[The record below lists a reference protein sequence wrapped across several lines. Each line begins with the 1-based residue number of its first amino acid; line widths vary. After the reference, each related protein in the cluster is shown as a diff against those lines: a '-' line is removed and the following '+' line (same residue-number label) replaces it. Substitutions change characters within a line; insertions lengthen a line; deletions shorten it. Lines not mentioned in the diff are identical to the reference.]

1 MATFAHKTTKISLM
15 KKLFTLTHIIILMLL
30 ATFPLELFAGNDS
43 NTVAVYLYKQY
54 KDNTEEEDDEGNRI
68 PARPVQCYISEST
81 GIDIPAVDKSDI
93 TSFEVYSENGICL
106 ASLTEESE
114 FVSFLFSLSEP
125 VEIRIITDLYI
136 YHGYIS
142 M

>member
-1 MATFAHKTTKISLM
+1 M
-15 KKLFTLTHIIILMLL
+15 KKLFKLTHIIILMFL
-30 ATFPLELFAGNDS
+30 ATFPLELIAGNET
-43 NTVAVYLYKQY
+43 NTFAVYLYKQSNNNT
-54 KDNTEEEDDEGNRI
+54 DNDDDDHDDEGRRVPSKPI
-68 PARPVQCYISEST
+68 QCYISEST

-93 TSFEVYSENGICL
+93 TSFELYSENGICL

-125 VEIRIITDLYI
+125 VEIRIITDRYI